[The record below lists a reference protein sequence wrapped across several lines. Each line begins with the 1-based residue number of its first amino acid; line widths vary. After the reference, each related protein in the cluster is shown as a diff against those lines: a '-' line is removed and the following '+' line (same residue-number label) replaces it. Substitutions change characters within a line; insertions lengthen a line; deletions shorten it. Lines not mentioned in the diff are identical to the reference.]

1 MVLANTREIK
11 AGGTAPRC
19 LAFIFLYSQ
28 RNCWPGEVNGEL
40 LGLVFGWGGCFCGCC
55 LPSGPRLKGTPD
67 TASALWSSRT
77 DRAWAFT
84 FVGGFGDFLLPFM
97 AVGGKFLSLVAV
109 ERGVTILIWTSLT
122 YISNSFSVVFFVC
135 VCLLV
140 VVLFCGFFCLVVFIF
155 QIKTQL
161 CIATFAEG
169 SCNSLVAGSFPSSG

>member
-11 AGGTAPRC
+11 AGGTAPKC

-55 LPSGPRLKGTPD
+55 LPNGPRLKGTPG

-77 DRAWAFT
+77 DRAWALT
-84 FVGGFGDFLLPFM
+84 FLGGFGDFLLPFM

-109 ERGVTILIWTSLT
+109 ERGVTILVWTSLT
-122 YISNSFSVVFFVC
+122 YISNSFSVVFLC

-140 VVLFCGFFCLVVFIF
+140 VVLFCGFFCLVVFVF
-155 QIKTQL
+155 QISQL
-161 CIATFAEG
+161 CIATFAEA
-169 SCNSLVAGSFPSSG
+169 SCNSLVAGRFHSSG